1 MILVAKIGLTW
12 GGWLEQSFIE
22 SKFPSKK
29 LAEIF
34 VVFGYWPWWQFTL
47 AADAL
52 LTFFLFFFAD
62 AALGRLESPYAWKEE
77 RTLGTVSAI
86 SFLRATLALVTI
98 GHFFLIA
105 LRVVAPKSL
114 QAFL

>member
-1 MILVAKIGLTW
+1 MA
-12 GGWLEQSFIE
+12 E
-22 SKFPSKK
+22 S
-29 LAEIF
+29 
-34 VVFGYWPWWQFTL
+34 VVMFGSWPWWQFTL
-47 AADAL
+47 LADAL

-62 AALGRLESPYAWKEE
+62 AALGRIDSPHAWKEE

-105 LRVVAPKSL
+105 LRIVAPKSL